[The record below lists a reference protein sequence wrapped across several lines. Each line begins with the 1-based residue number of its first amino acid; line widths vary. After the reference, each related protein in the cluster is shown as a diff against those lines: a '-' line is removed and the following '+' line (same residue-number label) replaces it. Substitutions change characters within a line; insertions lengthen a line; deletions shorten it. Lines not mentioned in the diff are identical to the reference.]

1 MFKIGDKVRI
11 RPEWCDRP
19 GESERTHIVI
29 DVNEITKRCIIE
41 AQDTGMS
48 LAPTEVVHWD
58 MIEAV

>member
-1 MFKIGDKVRI
+1 MFKIGDKVHI

-19 GESERTHIVI
+19 GESERLHIVI

-48 LAPTEVVHWD
+48 LAPTEVVGFE